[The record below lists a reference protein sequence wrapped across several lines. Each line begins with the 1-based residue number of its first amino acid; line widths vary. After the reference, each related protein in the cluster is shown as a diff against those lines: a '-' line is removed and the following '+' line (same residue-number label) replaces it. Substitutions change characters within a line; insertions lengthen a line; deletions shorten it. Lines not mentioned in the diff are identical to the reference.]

1 MVGREVE
8 RAFADVLVAEVAR
21 GSPRALLVRGE
32 PGIGKSLLLEHL
44 ADRAEAAGFLV
55 LAGRT
60 AERAQDLPFAAL
72 VDALDAHL
80 AAVADELA
88 LPRVVRVQLSAVLPA
103 LADHPGTAEAS
114 GERSRLYRAV
124 GVLLETLAA
133 AAPLL
138 LVLDDAH
145 RADPATVE
153 LVDHLLRHPPDARV
167 LLAVALRPRHAP
179 PGLLRTL
186 CAVERSGGLHT
197 VELGPLPADDA
208 DALLGAVSGPDRV
221 RIIAESGGNPF
232 YLRQLARS
240 RGGVPPAIA
249 ASLRE
254 ELRAVPAPASLLLS
268 AAAVVGD
275 PFDIGLAAAGAALP
289 DSEALD
295 LLDELCRRDLVRPTE
310 VPRRFAFR
318 HPVLRRAVY
327 GSAGPGWRRA
337 ARARAADALRGPAAV
352 PTHLV
357 GRTAA
362 AANEVVPLLSG
373 AATVTAGAPGTA
385 ALRLR
390 RPEDLYLLGEALA
403 ALPDPSSVTAT
414 RLRVAIGTVHL
425 WGSDHAQAW
434 HWARRAHSTAQDPL
448 LRGAA
453 AALVAGAASRAG
465 AVAEARSAAC
475 EATALLDPLP
485 DDAVTVQLDTLLLLG
500 CSEIAIERPQAACA
514 HLRRALVLADRTGQA
529 HLLPEVRYGL
539 AAALTWSGELT
550 EAACAGDDAIDA
562 ALSDGAVD
570 SHLWALWTRCTTAIV
585 AGDLAAAS
593 RLGEE
598 AWGLAQTTPGN
609 AATLPGVALAE
620 VRLAAGE
627 HEAGTTALQD
637 VAGGPDLP
645 RIAQVDR
652 PYWFALLAEAGIRSG
667 RRAEATGWAERAERA
682 SEGLELDGR
691 TGWALR
697 AAAAVRNA
705 HREHARAA
713 DLALRSAELLGRA
726 GNPVEAA
733 RSRTLAGTAL
743 GAAGYRSR
751 ARAELTAAAAVLE
764 RCGAAGHAAETV
776 ALLRGIHCRSSGAGS
791 TAREVLS
798 PREHQIAQLVAT
810 GRTNREIAEELLLS
824 VKTVETHL
832 GRAFGKLGVPTRSAL
847 AAHVRAGA

>member
-1 MVGREVE
+1 
-8 RAFADVLVAEVAR
+8 
-21 GSPRALLVRGE
+21 
-32 PGIGKSLLLEHL
+32 
-44 ADRAEAAGFLV
+44 
-55 LAGRT
+55 
-60 AERAQDLPFAAL
+60 
-72 VDALDAHL
+72 
-80 AAVADELA
+80 
-88 LPRVVRVQLSAVLPA
+88 
-103 LADHPGTAEAS
+103 
-114 GERSRLYRAV
+114 
-124 GVLLETLAA
+124 
-133 AAPLL
+133 
-138 LVLDDAH
+138 
-145 RADPATVE
+145 
-153 LVDHLLRHPPDARV
+153 
-167 LLAVALRPRHAP
+167 
-179 PGLLRTL
+179 
-186 CAVERSGGLHT
+186 
-197 VELGPLPADDA
+197 
-208 DALLGAVSGPDRV
+208 
-221 RIIAESGGNPF
+221 
-232 YLRQLARS
+232 
-240 RGGVPPAIA
+240 
-249 ASLRE
+249 
-254 ELRAVPAPASLLLS
+254 VPAPASLLLS

-295 LLDELCRRDLVRPTE
+295 LLDELCRRQLVRPTD

-327 GSAGPGWRRA
+327 GSAGPGWRTA
-337 ARARAADALRGPAAV
+337 ARARAADAVRGPAAV

-362 AANEVVPLLSG
+362 AGDDEVVALLSS
-373 AATVTAGAPGTA
+373 AAPVAAGAPATA

-390 RPEDLYLLGEALA
+390 RPEALHLLGQALA
-403 ALPDPSSVTAT
+403 ALPDPYSMTAT

-425 WGSDHAQAW
+425 WGSDHTQAW
-434 HWARRAHSTAQDPL
+434 HWARRAHGKAQDPV

-465 AVAEARSAAC
+465 AVAEARSAAG

-485 DDAVTVQLDTLLLLG
+485 DEAVAAQLDTLLLLG
-500 CSEIAIERPQAACA
+500 WSETTIERPGAACA

-529 HLLPEVRYGL
+529 HLLPEVLYSL

-550 EAACAGDDAIDA
+550 EAACAGDDAIEA
-562 ALSDGAVD
+562 ALSAGAVD
-570 SHLWALWTRCTTAIV
+570 SHLWALRTRCTTAIV

-598 AWGLAQTTPGN
+598 ACGLAGTTAGTTAAS
-609 AATLPGVALAE
+609 AATLVGAALAE

-627 HEAGTTALQD
+627 HDAGITALQD

-645 RIAQVDR
+645 RIAQRDR

-667 RRAEATGWAERAERA
+667 RRVEATGWAERAEQA
-682 SEGLELDGR
+682 SAGLELDGR

-733 RSRTLAGTAL
+733 RSRTLARCAL
-743 GAAGYRSR
+743 GAAGHRSR

-764 RCGAAGHAAETV
+764 RCGAVGLAAETI
-776 ALLRGIHCRSSGAGS
+776 ALLRGIRSRSAGAGS
-791 TAREVLS
+791 TARDVLS

-824 VKTVETHL
+824 VKTIETHL

-847 AAHVRAGA
+847 AAEVRAGA